1 MNERLRKAF
10 DEIHAEEELKEK
22 TKEFL
27 LHQRN
32 NHKKNRFFSSARFV
46 PAVACLLFIL
56 IALGSYQVYFIP
68 TSAISIDINP
78 SIELEINRLDQV
90 ISVKGYNTDGKE
102 LAASLDVKFV
112 KYTEAL
118 ERILC
123 SESIQAYLSSNEELS
138 ITVVGSD
145 AARCG
150 KILSDIETYTGGN
163 SGIYCYTASSED
175 AHSAHEMGLSCGKYR
190 AYQELKDLDPDM
202 TVDEVQGMTMKEI
215 RNYIEA
221 LSDDSHYDAE
231 ENDSGHHGEGHRGK
245 NHGYGHGN
253 KSQ

>member
-1 MNERLRKAF
+1 MNDRLRKAF

-112 KYTEAL
+112 KYTEAM

-190 AYQELKDLDPDM
+190 AYQELKDLDSDM

>member
-1 MNERLRKAF
+1 MNERLKKAF

-32 NHKKNRFFSSARFV
+32 DHKKNRFFSSSRFV
-46 PAVACLLFIL
+46 PAAVCLLFIL
-56 IALGSYQVYFIP
+56 IVFGSYQVYFIP

-78 SIELEINRLDQV
+78 SIELGINRFDRV
-90 ISVKGYNTDGKE
+90 ISVKGYNTEGKE
-102 LAASLDVKFV
+102 LAASLDVKFI

-123 SESIQAYLSSNEELS
+123 SESIQACLSSDEELS

-145 AARCG
+145 TARCG
-150 KILSDIETYTGGN
+150 KILSDIETYTEGN
-163 SGIYCYTASSED
+163 RGIYCYTASSED

-190 AYQELKDLDPDM
+190 AYQELKVLDPDI

-221 LSDDSHYDAE
+221 LSDEPYYDAE
-231 ENDSGHHGEGHRGK
+231 ENDIGHQGEGHRGK
-245 NHGYGHGN
+245 GHGYGHGN
-253 KSQ
+253 

>member
-1 MNERLRKAF
+1 MNDRLRKAF

-175 AHSAHEMGLSCGKYR
+175 AHSAHETGLSCGKYR

>member
-118 ERILC
+118 EQILC

-175 AHSAHEMGLSCGKYR
+175 AHSAHEMGLSCG
-190 AYQELKDLDPDM
+190 
-202 TVDEVQGMTMKEI
+202 
-215 RNYIEA
+215 
-221 LSDDSHYDAE
+221 
-231 ENDSGHHGEGHRGK
+231 
-245 NHGYGHGN
+245 
-253 KSQ
+253 

>member
-1 MNERLRKAF
+1 MNDRLRKAF

-190 AYQELKDLDPDM
+190 AYQELKDLDSDM

-245 NHGYGHGN
+245 NNGYGHGN

>member
-1 MNERLRKAF
+1 MNDRLRKAF

-190 AYQELKDLDPDM
+190 AYQELKDLDSDM

>member
-1 MNERLRKAF
+1 MNERLKKAF

-32 NHKKNRFFSSARFV
+32 DHKKSRFSRSARFV
-46 PAVACLLFIL
+46 PAVVCLLFIL
-56 IALGSYQVYFIP
+56 IAFGSYQVYFIP

-123 SESIQAYLSSNEELS
+123 SERIQAYLFSDEELS

-150 KILSDIETYTGGN
+150 KILSAIETYTEGN
-163 SGIYCYTASSED
+163 SGIYCYTASSQD

-190 AYQELKDLDPDM
+190 AYQELKVLDPDM
-202 TVDEVQGMTMKEI
+202 PVDEIQGMTMKEI

-221 LSDDSHYDAE
+221 LSDDSYDDAE
-231 ENDSGHHGEGHRGK
+231 ENDSGHHGDGHYGK

-253 KSQ
+253 NSE